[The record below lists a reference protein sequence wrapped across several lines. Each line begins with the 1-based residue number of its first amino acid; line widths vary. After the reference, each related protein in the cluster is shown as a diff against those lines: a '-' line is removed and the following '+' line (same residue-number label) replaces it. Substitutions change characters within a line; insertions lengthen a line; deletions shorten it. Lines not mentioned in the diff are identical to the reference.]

1 MQPKKFEIDLFRPS
15 VPPLEAYTSYL
26 KLMDEKRMFS
36 NFGPLHNTFATRLS
50 QQFEVQEKNVTLFSS
65 GTMALTAA
73 LHSLKK
79 PGKPYCLLPSW
90 TFVASAQAVLAAGLT
105 PIFVD
110 VNINSMQ
117 IGKDDLLSVPPD
129 LIKETSVLLLVSPF
143 GAPMEDD
150 GFEEIAQKYD
160 FSVLCDCAA
169 GFDSI
174 NRPVFHSVVSLHATK
189 TFGIGEGGVLISK
202 DEALAVSSKSYTNF
216 GFEGSRSSIFEGVNG
231 KLSEV
236 HASIGLGALDVW
248 PESKGLYCATSTAYL
263 EKASKL
269 SHVFTFQKG
278 WGLEWI
284 SSTCVVRFESK
295 PMKTLAAKVLDEV
308 GIQTRD
314 WWNKGCHKEPA
325 FSSFQTVGNLPNTEI
340 LAETTLGIPFYRDI
354 EESKIDKIINTLE
367 LLAKN

>member
-36 NFGPLHNTFATRLS
+36 NFGPLHNTFANRLS
-50 QQFEVQEKNVTLFSS
+50 QQFEVEEKNVTLFSS

-90 TFVASAQAVLAAGLT
+90 TFVASAQAVLAAGLI

-117 IGKDDLLSVPPD
+117 IGRDDLLSVPPD

-143 GAPMEDD
+143 GAPMEVD

-189 TFGIGEGGVLISK
+189 TFGIGEGGALISK
-202 DEALAVSSKSYTNF
+202 DDALAISSKSYTNF
-216 GFEGSRSSIFEGVNG
+216 GFEGGRSSLFEGVNG

-248 PESKGLYCATSTAYL
+248 PESKGLYYSKSNVYL
-263 EKASKL
+263 TKASNL
-269 SHVFTFQKG
+269 GQICSFQSG
-278 WGLEWI
+278 WGVNWV
-284 SSTCVVRFESK
+284 SSTCVVRFKSK
-295 PMKTLAAKVLDEV
+295 SLKTDAARLLDEA

-314 WWNKGCHKEPA
+314 WWNGGCHKEPA
-325 FSSFQTVGNLPNTEI
+325 FSLTKTVGDLPNTDI

-354 EESKIDKIINTLE
+354 EDSKIDKIIHTLE
-367 LLAKN
+367 LLTKH

>member
-26 KLMDEKRMFS
+26 KLMDERRMFS
-36 NFGPLHNTFATRLS
+36 NFGPLHNAFANKLS
-50 QQFEVQEKNVTLFSS
+50 QQFGVEEKNITLFSS

-79 PGKPYCLLPSW
+79 AGKQYCLLPSW
-90 TFVASAQAVLAAGLT
+90 TFVASTQAVLAAGLT

-110 VNINSMQ
+110 VNIDSMQ
-117 IGKDDLLSVPPD
+117 ISKDDLLSVPLD

-143 GAPMEDD
+143 GAPMEVD

-169 GFDSI
+169 GFESTYK
-174 NRPVFHSVVSLHATK
+174 PAFHSVVSLHATK
-189 TFGIGEGGVLISK
+189 TLGIGEGGALISK
-202 DEALAVSSKSYTNF
+202 DDALAINSKSYTNF
-216 GFEGSRSSIFEGVNG
+216 GFEGGRSSLFEGVNG

-248 PESKGLYCATSTAYL
+248 PESKDLYYAKSSAYL

-269 SHVFTFQKG
+269 SHIFTFQNG
-278 WGLEWI
+278 WGINWV
-284 SSTCVVRFESK
+284 SSTCVIRFKSRSL
-295 PMKTLAAKVLDEV
+295 KTIAAQLLDEA

-314 WWNKGCHKEPA
+314 WWNGGCHAEPA
-325 FSSFQTVGNLPNTEI
+325 FKSMRTVGDLPNTKV
-340 LAETTLGIPFYRDI
+340 LAEITIGIPFYRDI
-354 EESKIDKIINTLE
+354 EDSKIEKIINTLR
-367 LLAKN
+367 LFK